1 MGLVHKC
8 TLHFE
13 KSYTARNITPEFS
26 VLRLLQ
32 LARTK
37 IYHLQPTKNGLR
49 IAQVKERT
57 ENLLYGSLFWIVL
70 AYRKCCAASKQVTL
84 TIKFLR
90 ISWTHLSNSKGW
102 RNVLNM
108 RWISDFERKTAGSLI
123 QRLNHKVVTPFR
135 LTLKTNKSGNK
146 NYILLSKCLQAS
158 DQKNRSN
165 KSKNYI
171 LK

>member
-1 MGLVHKC
+1 MGPVHKC

-32 LARTK
+32 IALTK
-37 IYHLQPTKNGLR
+37 IYHLQLTKNELR

-70 AYRKCCAASKQVTL
+70 AYRKCCAASKLVTL
-84 TIKFLR
+84 TIKFPR
-90 ISWTHLSNSKGW
+90 ISWTHLLNSKGW
-102 RNVLNM
+102 KNVLNM
-108 RWISDFERKTAGSLI
+108 RWLSDFERKTAGSLI
-123 QRLNHKVVTPFR
+123 QRLNHKFVTPFR

-158 DQKNRSN
+158 DQK
-165 KSKNYI
+165 KS
-171 LK
+171 LKQK

>member
-1 MGLVHKC
+1 MGPVHKC

-13 KSYTARNITPEFS
+13 KSYTARNITAEFS

-32 LARTK
+32 IALTK
-37 IYHLQPTKNGLR
+37 IYHLQLTKNELH

-70 AYRKCCAASKQVTL
+70 AYRKCCAASKLVTL
-84 TIKFLR
+84 TIKFPR
-90 ISWTHLSNSKGW
+90 ISWTHLLNSKGW
-102 RNVLNM
+102 KNVLNM
-108 RWISDFERKTAGSLI
+108 RWLSDFERKTAGSLI
-123 QRLNHKVVTPFR
+123 QRFNHKFVTPFR

-158 DQKNRSN
+158 NQK
-165 KSKNYI
+165 KP
-171 LK
+171 LKQK